1 MISHIEPKVKR
12 KFPKYVVLTQND
24 TYEIRTLDTTKF
36 RFVYS
41 ITHKETGK
49 SYIGRKNFVTSK
61 GNDAKWKSYTS
72 SSKSLNA
79 DIKTMGKNSFDFIIL
94 SVHEDNMSL
103 GLAEIEKQIELHVL
117 DAKLLDGSKA
127 FYNQTINYVKFNT
140 TGRKRPENEI
150 DQMRNRM
157 VGRKLKD
164 HMSEE
169 AYSKHIEQSS
179 KRMSEYNKTLLGV
192 SFEDQYGEEI
202 AAVRKKQCGNLLRG
216 KTYDDV
222 YGKERAEEIR
232 SKRSKTL
239 MGYGTGIDYVSRM
252 GAEVAAEAKR
262 KKSNAMKKTLELRR
276 TRVFELI
283 IWFWV
288 ARSNPTYLDHLRP
301 LAAILDDCSAYLEC

>member
-1 MISHIEPKVKR
+1 MWYSPKMAHM
-12 KFPKYVVLTQND
+12 KYGHW
-24 TYEIRTLDTTKF
+24 TYHTELDATKF
-36 RFVYS
+36 GFVYS

-49 SYIGRKNFVTSK
+49 SYIGRKNFTTSK

-72 SSKSLNA
+72 SSKPLNA
-79 DIKTMGKNSFDFIIL
+79 DIKTMGKDAFEFIIL
-94 SVHEDNMSL
+94 SVHDDNNSL
-103 GLAEIEKQIELHVL
+103 GLAEIQKQTELRVL
-117 DAKLLDGSKA
+117 DAVLPDGSKA
-127 FYNQTINYVKFNT
+127 FYNKHINYVKFNT

-150 DQMRNRM
+150 NEMRNRM

-164 HMSEE
+164 YMSEDS
-169 AYSKHIEQSS
+169 YHKHIERSS
-179 KRMSEYNKTLLGV
+179 KRMSEYNKTLLGT
-192 SFEDQYGEEI
+192 SFEEQYGEEI
-202 AAVRKKQCGNLLRG
+202 AAIRKKQCGNLLRG
-216 KTYDDV
+216 KTYADV
-222 YGKERAEEIR
+222 YGEDRAEEIR

-239 MGYGTGIDYVSRM
+239 KGYGAGVDYVSRM

-262 KKSNAMKKTLELRR
+262 KKSDTMKKTLELRR